1 VGVKFLVLIYG
12 NPESRKVWDSL
23 TDEQKR
29 EGMAGYTAL
38 HEELAARGELV
49 ASESLD
55 DPERTTQVRIRDGRV
70 MTTDGPF
77 AEVKEQ
83 LAGFYLLDCESLER
97 ALEIVPRIPEAPFS
111 IVEIR
116 PVRDLGALM

>member
-1 VGVKFLVLIYG
+1 VKFLVLIYG

-38 HEELAARGELV
+38 EEALSARGELL

-55 DPERTTQVRIRDGRV
+55 DPETTKQVRIRDGRV

-83 LAGFYLLDCESLER
+83 LAGFYLLDCDSMDR
-97 ALEIVPRIPEAPFS
+97 ALEIVPQIPEAPFS
-111 IVEIR
+111 IVEVR